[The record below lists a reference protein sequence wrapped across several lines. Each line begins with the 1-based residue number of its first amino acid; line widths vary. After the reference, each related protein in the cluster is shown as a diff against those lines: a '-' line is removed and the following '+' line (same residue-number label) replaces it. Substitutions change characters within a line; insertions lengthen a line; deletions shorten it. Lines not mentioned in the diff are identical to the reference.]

1 MEEVPRGSASPAG
14 SEIVSLE
21 VTSQHGGQRLDHVL
35 TAHLGN
41 RTRSQI
47 QRLIKQGMARVD
59 DVPAHASTTVR
70 DGSLITLEI
79 PPPGPASPE
88 AQPLPIAIVY
98 DDPDI
103 VVVEKPPG
111 MVVHPAIGH
120 ADGTLVNA
128 LLHHI
133 QDLSGVGGERRP
145 GIVHRLD
152 RGTSGLMVVAKN
164 DLAHTNLARQFRDRL
179 VDKQYIALVWGTV
192 HAGRRID
199 LPIGR
204 DPANRK
210 KISTRS
216 RRAREAVTRI
226 VASEHFDG
234 VSLIRVAI
242 ATGRTHQIRVHLN
255 AIRHPVVGDAVYG
268 GVHRHP
274 PPHLRGVL
282 HLDRPFLHAEH
293 LSFRHPVD
301 GRRVTFESDIPEDL
315 QRVLQEVKAGLRA
328 RPVERA
334 RH

>member
-1 MEEVPRGSASPAG
+1 MEDVPRGTAPQAA
-14 SEIVSLE
+14 SEIVRLTVSSE
-21 VTSQHGGQRLDHVL
+21 HDGQRLDHVL
-35 TAHLGN
+35 TAHIGN

-47 QRLIKQGMARVD
+47 QRLIKLGMARVNAL
-59 DVPAHASTTVR
+59 PASASTIVR
-70 DGSLITLEI
+70 EGALVTLEI
-79 PPPGPASPE
+79 PPPGPASPT
-88 AQPLPIAIVY
+88 AQALPITIIY

-103 VVVEKPPG
+103 VIVDKPPG
-111 MVVHPAIGH
+111 MVVHPAAGH

-128 LLHHI
+128 LLHHV

-164 DLAHTNLARQFRDRL
+164 DLAHSNLAQQFRDR
-179 VDKQYIALVWGTV
+179 VVEKHYVALVWGTV
-192 HAGRRID
+192 QAGRRID
-199 LPIGR
+199 FPVGR
-204 DPANRK
+204 DPVNRK

-255 AIRHPVVGDAVYG
+255 AIRHPVVGDAIYG

-274 PPHLRGVL
+274 PPHLRSVL
-282 HLDRPFLHAEH
+282 RLDRPFLHAEH

-301 GRRVTFESDIPEDL
+301 GRTLTFESDIPEDL
-315 QRVLQEVKAGLRA
+315 RRVLQEVKAGWRA
-328 RPVERA
+328 RRAEDA